1 MASEIA
7 VIVPVFN
14 RPAELAELLDSL
26 VAQTWKGFEVI
37 VVDDGSTEPS
47 EEVVNKYRDKLSI
60 RYFYKENSGP
70 GQSRNYGCKK
80 TLADF
85 FVFFDS
91 DCVAPEG
98 YMESLKSHIGELDT
112 FGGPDRA
119 HPSFTDV
126 QKAISY
132 AMTSFFTTGGIR
144 GGSKSAEKFHP
155 RSFNMGFTRRV
166 FEKTGGF
173 SAMRFGEDID
183 LSIRIF
189 HEGFRVKLIPECYV
203 YHKRRTDFKKFFK
216 QVFNSGIAR
225 INLYKRHP
233 QSLKPVHYF
242 PAAFTVYQ
250 LLSVSHALYHKVWW
264 PVMPTA
270 VYFLLIF
277 MDAYLKFRSLKSAVL
292 AVAASV
298 VQLTGYGL
306 GFIKG
311 FVRRIIL
318 RKPEFHDFQ
327 KTFYD

>member
-26 VAQTWKGFEVI
+26 VVQTWKGFEVI
-37 VVDDGSTEPS
+37 VVDDGSMERS
-47 EEVVNKYRDKLSI
+47 EEVVNRYRDKLSI

-80 TLADF
+80 TVADF

-98 YMESLKSHIGELDT
+98 YMESLKSHIPDIDA

-119 HPSFTDV
+119 HPAFTDV

-132 AMTSFFTTGGIR
+132 AMTSLFTTGGIR

-155 RSFNMGFTRRV
+155 RSFNMGFSRRV
-166 FEKTGGF
+166 YERTSGF
-173 SAMRFGEDID
+173 STMRFGEDID

-189 HEGFRVKLIPECYV
+189 GEGFRVKLIPECYV

-233 QSLKPVHYF
+233 KSMKPVHFF
-242 PAAFTVYQ
+242 PATFTVYQ
-250 LLSVSHALYHKVWW
+250 LLSVSHALYHRVWW
-264 PVMPTA
+264 PVVPTII
-270 VYFLLIF
+270 YLLLIF
-277 MDAYLKFRSLKSAVL
+277 IDASLKFKSLRTGALS
-292 AVAASV
+292 AVAAV
-298 VQLTGYGL
+298 VQLIGYGL

-311 FVRRIIL
+311 FIRRIIL
-318 RKPEFHDFQ
+318 GKPEFHAFR